1 MTTRQQQYREIRDAI
16 HGFVRV
22 ERDEWP
28 ILDSPYL
35 QRLRDVHQLALT
47 YLVYPGATHK
57 RFEHSLGVME
67 LAGRVYD
74 NVIANR
80 YAPGSIGILNLP
92 VDDSDRL
99 YWRKVVRLGGL
110 CHDIGHLPFSHATE
124 KTILPSGM
132 SHENLTAALI
142 MRNEMAPLWKGMT
155 PPVRALDV
163 AKVAVGQEFL
173 PAVSLTDWE
182 RFLHDI
188 IGHDALG
195 VDRMDYLLRD
205 SLHVGV
211 AYGRFDHLRLLDTMR
226 ALRAPHS
233 DLESAE
239 LGIELG
245 GLYAAEAL
253 ILARYSMFMQVYYHH
268 VRLAY
273 DEHLQDFMLFWLGQI
288 EGAITWEKV
297 NNLSDSDVLLAMRN
311 ADQDHGSPSHD
322 AARRIL
328 HRDHF
333 RRVHTVTPG
342 QQPEANDALESMAT
356 VLRQQFG
363 DYNVRV
369 RSRSRWFNPVVE
381 FPVLMPDLSVQS
393 PGNLS
398 QTFASV
404 PIADV
409 GHIFVDRNHL
419 TAART
424 LLENDA
430 NI

>member
-1 MTTRQQQYREIRDAI
+1 MTTRQRQYREIRDPV
-16 HGFVRV
+16 HGFARA
-22 ERDEWP
+22 ERDEWAV
-28 ILDSPYL
+28 LDSEFL
-35 QRLRDVHQLALT
+35 QRLRDIHQLALT

-74 NVIANR
+74 NILSNR
-80 YAPGSIGILNLP
+80 NAPGTIGILNLP

-99 YWRKVVRLGGL
+99 YWRKVVRLAGL

-124 KTILPSGM
+124 KTVLPSGM
-132 SHENLTAALI
+132 SHEHVTAALI
-142 MRNEMAPLWKGMT
+142 TGKEMAHLWKGMT

-173 PAVSLTDWE
+173 PDVSFTDWE

-239 LGIELG
+239 LGIEFG

-253 ILARYSMFMQVYYHH
+253 ILARYFMFMQVYYHH

-273 DEHLQDFMLFWLGQI
+273 DEHLQDFMLSRLGQI
-288 EGAITWEKV
+288 EGPISWDKV
-297 NNLSDSDVLLAMRN
+297 KDLTDSEVLLAMQN
-311 ADQDHGSPSHD
+311 ADRDLSSPSHD

-333 RRVHTVTPG
+333 RRVDSVTPA
-342 QQPEANDALESMAT
+342 QQTEDNEALVSMAT
-356 VLRQQFG
+356 VLQQQFG
-363 DYNVRV
+363 EYDVRV
-369 RSRSRWFNPVVE
+369 RSRSRWSNPVVE

-419 TAART
+419 TEART
-424 LLENDA
+424 LLGSDG